1 MSSSNFN
8 VLFLCTGN
16 SARSIIAEGILRK
29 LDGEA
34 FFSYSAG
41 SHPAGKPNP
50 YALAV
55 LRDSDIDV
63 SFARSKRWDEF
74 ANSDSPKMDL
84 IITVCDNAAGETCP
98 VWPGHPSMAPWGVP
112 DPATVQGSHQD
123 TLAAFERTY
132 LEMEVRIKMLLEA
145 KPTAKTI
152 GDLARSISPVV
163 IK

>member
-29 LDGEA
+29 LGGKT

-41 SHPAGKPNP
+41 SQPAGKPNP

-55 LRDSDIDV
+55 LRDHHIDV

-74 ANSDSPKMDL
+74 ADSDAPKMDL

-98 VWPGHPSMAPWGVP
+98 VWPGHPSMAHWGVP

-132 LEMEVRIKMLLEA
+132 VEMEVRIKMLLEA

-152 GDLARSISPVV
+152 GDLARSISPVA
-163 IK
+163 IR

>member
-29 LDGEA
+29 LGEEI

-41 SHPAGKPNP
+41 SQPAGKPNP

-55 LRDSDIDV
+55 LRDHDIDV
-63 SFARSKRWDEF
+63 SFARSKRRDEF
-74 ANSDSPKMDL
+74 ANSDAPKMDL

-98 VWPGHPSMAPWGVP
+98 VWPGHPSMAHWGVP

-132 LEMEVRIKMLLEA
+132 VEMEVRIKMLLEA

-152 GDLARSISPVV
+152 GDLARSISPVA
-163 IK
+163 IR

>member
-29 LDGEA
+29 LGEEI

-41 SHPAGKPNP
+41 SQPAGKPNP

-55 LRDSDIDV
+55 LRDHDIDV
-63 SFARSKRWDEF
+63 SFARSKLWDEF

-98 VWPGHPSMAPWGVP
+98 VWPGHPSMAHWGVP
-112 DPATVQGSHQD
+112 DPAAVQGRQKNILD
-123 TLAAFERTY
+123 AFRTTY
-132 LEMEVRIKMLLEA
+132 LEMETRIHILLEA
-145 KPTAKTI
+145 QPTAKSI
-152 GDLARSISPVV
+152 GSLARSISKAV
-163 IK
+163 IE

>member
-1 MSSSNFN
+1 M
-8 VLFLCTGN
+8 
-16 SARSIIAEGILRK
+16 RK
-29 LDGEA
+29 SGGET

-41 SHPAGKPNP
+41 SQPAGKPNP

-55 LRDSDIDV
+55 LRNHGIDV

-74 ANSDSPKMDL
+74 ADSDAPKMDL

-98 VWPGHPSMAPWGVP
+98 VWPGHPSMAHWGVP

-123 TLAAFERTY
+123 ILATFQRTY
-132 LEMEVRIKMLLEA
+132 VEMEVRINMLLEA

-152 GDLARSISPVV
+152 GDLARSISPVA
-163 IK
+163 IR